1 MAWHKK
7 RVQVSTQVGWGG
19 GPHCT
24 DNDHG
29 TNTNYEDMLSVCKC
43 PRWSPNTIKCSQA
56 TQRKSM
62 GDGDRSEK
70 REEWEL
76 TGTAIG
82 RHQLGTIKDIGA
94 LFGPGS
100 TAVPVLP
107 SQGAIISPVF
117 AMLLPPTNVIPPGLR
132 IQPWSLLKPRL
143 QSSSR
148 FDPSFAF
155 PTSVRVSIDRALPLS
170 ASPNEFTLGCNH
182 VRRIFLIARRRKEGS
197 RGGI

>member
-19 GPHCT
+19 GPQCT

-43 PRWSPNTIKCSQA
+43 PSWSPNTIKCSQA

-107 SQGAIISPVF
+107 SQGAIS
-117 AMLLPPTNVIPPGLR
+117 LR
-132 IQPWSLLKPRL
+132 CSQCCYRQPCHPPWSSHSALVPLKTPAPVVL
-143 QSSSR
+143 
-148 FDPSFAF
+148 SF
-155 PTSVRVSIDRALPLS
+155 
-170 ASPNEFTLGCNH
+170 
-182 VRRIFLIARRRKEGS
+182 
-197 RGGI
+197 